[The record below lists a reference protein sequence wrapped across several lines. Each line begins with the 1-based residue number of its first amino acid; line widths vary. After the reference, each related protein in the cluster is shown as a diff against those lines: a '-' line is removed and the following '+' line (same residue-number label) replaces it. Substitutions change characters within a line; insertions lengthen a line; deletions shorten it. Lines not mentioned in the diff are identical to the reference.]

1 MPSSREPSNRSIPF
15 EFGVFYEPLYILS
28 SCSGA
33 WCYVCVCVHFVS
45 LLPIQS
51 ILLALSLL
59 HHAIA
64 LIPPHAWIFGFW
76 FSFKAYLY
84 SLIST
89 QIEWFGFFSVRVYLI
104 YSLPCAQKRNWNVSH
119 FLSTFAWVCSLLCAG
134 PRTKRYTYIWFV
146 HFDRR
151 CIGHQHV
158 MSLSEWKRPRASE
171 RERESR
177 TKQSQCKVCR
187 VIWSRSIYTRCYTQH
202 TFSHHVFIFMFFLLP
217 FAHITSLMAVFF
229 RHFAIHEI
237 LFIYL

>member
-1 MPSSREPSNRSIPF
+1 MCYVYFVRSFLLSRVLIFSLSLALFRYSLVSDCVNSHLAAIWSAFSCHLRESPQTVRYHSSSVYFMSLCTF
-15 EFGVFYEPLYILS
+15 SPLVLVHDVM
-28 SCSGA
+28 C
-33 WCYVCVCVHFVS
+33 VCVCVHFVS

-64 LIPPHAWIFGFW
+64 LIPPHALIFGFW

-158 MSLSEWKRPRASE
+158 MSLSEWKRPRESE
-171 RERESR
+171 RERE
-177 TKQSQCKVCR
+177 
-187 VIWSRSIYTRCYTQH
+187 
-202 TFSHHVFIFMFFLLP
+202 
-217 FAHITSLMAVFF
+217 
-229 RHFAIHEI
+229 
-237 LFIYL
+237 